1 MSVAKQEQF
10 IIRFPDGMRD
20 RIRQTAEENRRSM
33 NSEIIALLE
42 EALEHRH
49 VSVVDDIVMD
59 IVNKRQ
65 EFEGIEVSGPTP
77 DSQVTQLVAAAIA
90 RQVGKSV
97 VKIFKDDPDYLVRLL
112 QETDEEDA
120 K

>member
-1 MSVAKQEQF
+1 
-10 IIRFPDGMRD
+10 
-20 RIRQTAEENRRSM
+20 
-33 NSEIIALLE
+33 
-42 EALEHRH
+42 
-49 VSVVDDIVMD
+49 
-59 IVNKRQ
+59 
-65 EFEGIEVSGPTP
+65 
-77 DSQVTQLVAAAIA
+77 VAAAIA